1 MPMIRVE
8 MYEGRT
14 VEQKRNLAKALTD
27 SFCETCNG
35 TPESVQIVIQDIAKE
50 DWAAGGV
57 LAVDRQK

>member
-14 VEQKRNLAKALTD
+14 IEQKRNLAKALTD

-35 TPESVQIVIQDIAKE
+35 TPESVQVIISDISKD
-50 DWAAGGV
+50 DWASAGV
-57 LAVDRQK
+57 LASDKKA